1 MHLSLQYRR
10 IIDLGTKSLNV
21 IPNIS
26 SDTIF
31 NITLNSELDLT
42 IFVQILED
50 SPQFQHKTSTVHKFA
65 TALIV
70 HI

>member
-1 MHLSLQYRR
+1 M
-10 IIDLGTKSLNV
+10 DLNTKSLNV
-21 IPNIS
+21 IPYIS

-31 NITLNSELDLT
+31 NLTLNCELDL
-42 IFVQILED
+42 IILVQTLEV
-50 SPQFQHKTSTVHKFA
+50 SPHQHNTVHIV